1 MVRQRTLNLCT
12 AFIITV
18 VLRGDTFRA
27 VLSRVGEIRSL
38 LPRGVNVM
46 AVTATATKSVRTA
59 VSRTLGMRNP
69 HIVACSPC
77 KKNLMYSASPFISV
91 EESFK
96 RIATRLQAE
105 RTMFPRLIV
114 YVRLFDMCSN
124 IYLYFKAELGE
135 EFTEPTDAPDISR
148 FRLVDMYTS
157 IIDKDHKDSILNLFT
172 KRSHLRIV
180 IATIAFGMGVD
191 LPDVRQVIHVSS
203 PDDIESYIQ
212 ETGRAGRDGLPS
224 LAVLLH
230 GKETSHQLSK
240 SIKDYK
246 ANTDTCRRDILFKD
260 TDNYI
265 HTDLGKKCLCCDI
278 CMKLCECGMCEDEH
292 HSFVLI

>member
-1 MVRQRTLNLCT
+1 
-12 AFIITV
+12 
-18 VLRGDTFRA
+18 
-27 VLSRVGEIRSL
+27 
-38 LPRGVNVM
+38 
-46 AVTATATKSVRTA
+46 
-59 VSRTLGMRNP
+59 
-69 HIVACSPC
+69 
-77 KKNLMYSASPFISV
+77 
-91 EESFK
+91 
-96 RIATRLQAE
+96 
-105 RTMFPRLIV
+105 
-114 YVRLFDMCSN
+114 MCSN

-246 ANTDTCRRDILFKD
+246 ANTDTCRRDILQII
-260 TDNYI
+260 TYI
-265 HTDLGKKCLCCDI
+265 QI
-278 CMKLCECGMCEDEH
+278 
-292 HSFVLI
+292 